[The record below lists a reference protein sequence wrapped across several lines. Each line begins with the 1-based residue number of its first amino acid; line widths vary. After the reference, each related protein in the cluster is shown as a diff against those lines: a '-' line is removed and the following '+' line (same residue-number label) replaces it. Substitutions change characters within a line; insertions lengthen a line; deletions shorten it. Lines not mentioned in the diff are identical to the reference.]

1 AAGPA
6 LGRKHSLW
14 GLLDRADN
22 RHDQPDTGCVRSPT
36 YHDFLRGGTRPP
48 QPMII
53 AFIDSLRANGSAV
66 ESICRVLSD
75 QGCKIAARTYRA
87 WRVRTPAA
95 RTVSDAHVIDAVREV
110 VWNTDADGRRKMTP
124 EGLYGRVKMRVHL
137 DRTAIPGVSYG
148 AVDRAMKSLCH
159 NGIRR
164 AKGIRTTIRSADGVR
179 AGDLLN
185 RQFQAEEPNRVWVT
199 DFTYVRTWAGWVYV
213 MFIIDVFSRRI
224 VAWHASMSKT
234 VDLVTIPLRMA
245 LWQRRREGH
254 PVKAAE
260 LIHHSDAGSQ
270 YTSVKLTEKLAL
282 ENIAASIGSVGDAY
296 DNALVESANGL
307 YKTEC
312 IRTTIFHSGSYKTVT
327 DVEFATAGWVE
338 WYNVKRLHSSIGH
351 MPPIEY
357 ETLHYADL
365 TTEDQPQLEAAQ
377 NLG

>member
-1 AAGPA
+1 
-6 LGRKHSLW
+6 
-14 GLLDRADN
+14 
-22 RHDQPDTGCVRSPT
+22 
-36 YHDFLRGGTRPP
+36 
-48 QPMII
+48 MII

-66 ESICRVLSD
+66 ESICRVLRD

-87 WRVRTPAA
+87 WRSRKPAP
-95 RTVSDAHVIDAVREV
+95 RTVSDAHVIDAVRDL
-110 VWNTDADGRRKMTP
+110 VWTTDAHGRRKMTP
-124 EGLYGRVKMRVHL
+124 EGLYGRVKVRAHL
-137 DRTAIPGVSYG
+137 DRTVLPGVSYG
-148 AVDRAMKSLCH
+148 AVDRAMKALRH

-164 AKGIRTTIRSADGVR
+164 ARGIRTTIRSADGVR

-185 RQFQAEEPNRVWVT
+185 RQFRAEEPNRVWVT

-213 MFIIDVFSRRI
+213 VFIIDVFSRRI

-245 LWQRRREGH
+245 LWQRRREGN

-312 IRTTIFHSGSYKTVT
+312 IRTTIFHSGPYKTIT
-327 DVEFATAGWVE
+327 DVEYATAGWVE